1 MTIPCRVLMI
11 YPKFVPNSFWNY
23 AEACELVGAKYPA
36 APLGLITVAAMLPK
50 HWNIRL
56 VNRNTDALT
65 DADLDW
71 ADLVMI
77 SGMLNQQ
84 PDFIYLIDL
93 AHLHGKPV
101 CVGGP
106 DVSSSPHLY
115 ADADFQVIGEA
126 EHVIEQFI
134 AAWERGERNGV
145 FIAEKFKID
154 VTQSPMPRY
163 DLLNFDH
170 YLFIGVQYSRGCP
183 FTCEFCDIIE
193 LYGRVPRTK
202 TNDQILAEL
211 QALYDHGYR
220 GHVDFVDDNFI
231 GNKKNLRT
239 LLPRLKAWLEEHDYP
254 FEFSTEASINIA
266 DDSELLQA
274 MKDANFFAIF
284 VGIESPDPETLVQ
297 MKKKQNTRRNIA
309 ECIHK
314 IYSYGMFVT
323 AGFIVGFD
331 NEKASMGQ
339 AMADFIE
346 EASIPVCM
354 IGLLYA
360 LPGTQLTRR
369 LAAEGRLHQGHDLMN
384 VEQAGDQCTLGCNFD
399 TKRPLRDIL
408 ADYKAVLGHAYSP
421 TAYAGR
427 LSRLAA
433 MLDRSDRRRDLPDG
447 DVRKRLGGIDSVHKI
462 MRAVPEVR
470 EPFWKTFVEVAKTNP
485 GALRYIVM
493 LMALYMHLGPFSQ
506 RVIGEIDRRIAE
518 LDDVLPL
525 PATELERVLP
535 PATV

>member
-1 MTIPCRVLMI
+1 MTIPCRVLMV
-11 YPKFVPNSFWNY
+11 YPKFIPDSFWNY
-23 AEACELVGAKYPA
+23 TEACELLGAKYPA

-50 HWNIRL
+50 HWDIRL
-56 VNRNTDALT
+56 VNRNTEPLT

-77 SGMLNQQ
+77 GGMLNQQ

-126 EHVIEQFI
+126 EQIMVHFI
-134 AAWERGERNGV
+134 AAWERGERKGV

-163 DLLNFDH
+163 DLIKFDH

-239 LLPRLKAWLEEHDYP
+239 LLPRLKAWLEERDYP

-266 DDSELLQA
+266 DDDELLQA

-314 IYSYGMFVT
+314 IYGYGMFVT

-331 NEKASMGQ
+331 TEKASMGQ
-339 AMADFIE
+339 AMIDFIE
-346 EASIPVCM
+346 EANIPVCM

-369 LAAEGRLHQGHDLMN
+369 LAKEGRLHKGHDLMN

-399 TKRPLRDIL
+399 TKRPLRDVL
-408 ADYKAVLGHAYSP
+408 ADYKAVLEHVFSP

-427 LSRLAA
+427 MLRLAV

-462 MRAVPEVR
+462 MRALPEVR

-493 LMALYMHLGPFSQ
+493 LMALYMHLGPFSK
-506 RVIGEIDRRIAE
+506 RVISEIDRRIDE
-518 LDDVLPL
+518 LDDMPPVR
-525 PATELERVLP
+525 ATGG
-535 PATV
+535 